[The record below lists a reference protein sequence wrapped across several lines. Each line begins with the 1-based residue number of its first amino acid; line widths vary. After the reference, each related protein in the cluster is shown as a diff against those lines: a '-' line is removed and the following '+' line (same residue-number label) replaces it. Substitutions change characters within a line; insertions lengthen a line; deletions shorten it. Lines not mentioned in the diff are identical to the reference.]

1 MAVTLEE
8 HLILYNKI
16 GFLSLV
22 WLYLMNPIFSFDT
35 VMKSLFLCKCCS
47 FSLLIIFNLM
57 LMRLII
63 TTFLQLNWDLF
74 SNNFYIRVRVI
85 KYLSFITFL
94 SIFHKNILYNP

>member
-22 WLYLMNPIFSFDT
+22 WLYLMGPNFSFDT
-35 VMKSLFLCKCCS
+35 VMKRLFLCKCCS
-47 FSLLIIFNLM
+47 FSLLIIFNL
-57 LMRLII
+57 RLII